1 MSSYL
6 KNKDLKTILKIFKDD
21 NNRNIGSSLR
31 REELVKMYKDR
42 VSDMVNSVI
51 QKNRTE
57 KNLLKGGILLHSMKK
72 MRIGGGIFDRL
83 KNYLT
88 NAKKLFNPVANL
100 YRATMCDGKAR
111 SLENGEYHWK
121 CHNFTGPGTILN
133 DRTRNFDP
141 YNDIDN
147 CSKTHDLEYERIN
160 NSKMSKEEK
169 AIAVQQADKDA
180 IDCYDKYPSEDGYLP
195 AKSGIQGKLSVDQLL
210 SSVLGK
216 PSTVY
221 GGMVD
226 EIVNIKTEVDNKK
239 KRKKITKT
247 RTSVRFED
255 IESKEYIESKEEKNL
270 LSQLEQANIIQKL
283 RDIGYLISPDKRNM
297 NFKFRFKGKSRGVS
311 TKMDPYMPDEQ
322 TVNRENMIIAASQ
335 LIEKEGL
342 LL

>member
-21 NNRNIGSSLR
+21 NSRNIGSLRR
-31 REELVKMYKDR
+31 REELVRMYKDR
-42 VSDMVNSVI
+42 IGDMVNSVI

-57 KNLLKGGILLHSMKK
+57 KNLLKGGILLDSMEK
-72 MRIGGGIFDRL
+72 MRIGGGLFDRL
-83 KNYLT
+83 KSFLS
-88 NAKKLFNPVANL
+88 NAKKLFKPAANL
-100 YRATMCDGKAR
+100 YRGTMCDGKAR
-111 SLENGEYHWK
+111 SLEDGEYHWK
-121 CHNFTGPGTILN
+121 CHNFTGPGTVLT
-133 DRTRNFDP
+133 DKTRNVKP

-147 CSKTHDLEYERIN
+147 CSKIHDLEYERIN

-169 AIAVQQADKDA
+169 SLAVQKADQDA

-195 AKSGIQGKLSVDQLL
+195 AKAGIKGKLSVDQLL

-255 IESKEYIESKEEKNL
+255 IENREEKSL
-270 LSQLEQANIIQKL
+270 LSQLEQADVIQKL
-283 RDIGYLISPDKRNM
+283 RDLGYLISPDRRNN
-297 NFKFRFKGKSRGVS
+297 NFKFRLKGKSRGTS
-311 TKMDPYMPDEQ
+311 TKMNPYLSDDQ

-342 LL
+342 QL